1 MSIIKKNAI
10 FCIASLS
17 MLLVISPIHAQKNIK
32 ATRSTKS
39 QVASSPKSI
48 KVVQSTE
55 NITITSEDGNEIS
68 LPKIE
73 KVVKNK
79 PLSDVAED
87 LIAHNDISLNG
98 IALLSEELILKKEK
112 QELSKALGITIEDD
126 EYLDLYREAANWLGV
141 RYRLGG
147 MSRQG
152 IDCSGFSKMVYSE
165 VFGKTIDR
173 VSTTIANNLDIVVPV
188 KDLQPGDLVFFA
200 TNRRKKKINHVG
212 VYLGDGHF
220 VHASSGKKQ
229 VVVSSLLEGFYKN
242 TYRKGGRMK

>member
-1 MSIIKKNAI
+1 MSILKKRLV
-10 FCIASLS
+10 FCVVSFS
-17 MLLVISPIHAQKNIK
+17 MLLITTPVLAQRNTKTTHTK
-32 ATRSTKS
+32 KQTRS
-39 QVASSPKSI
+39 ALKSI
-48 KVVQSTE
+48 KIIESKE
-55 NITITSEDGNEIS
+55 NITITPENGEEVS

-73 KVVKNK
+73 KVVKNGK
-79 PLSDVAED
+79 PLSDVAD
-87 LIAHNDISLNG
+87 GLIAHNDISLNG

-112 QELSKALGITIEDD
+112 QELSKVLGIAIEDD

-173 VSTTIANNLDIVVPV
+173 VSTTIANNLEISVPV
-188 KDLQPGDLVFFA
+188 EDLQPGDLVFFA

-229 VVVSSLLEGFYKN
+229 VIVSSLEEGFYKN